1 MTSQGA
7 LQHALDLA
15 ATPGLARVM
24 RRQPLPGDVLMI
36 IQIAARNGD
45 TMQSAA
51 SSTGR
56 RPEVVREA
64 AVLYL
69 QQVLFTRDADAYRIL
84 GVAPGAP
91 QELIGQHMRWLMKWL
106 HPDRDRG
113 DWESAFAERVS
124 RAWDDLKSPAKRAEY
139 DRRTPGGQ
147 SDLKRARR
155 GRHHPTFRRPWIERA
170 PQPDARIPLRR
181 LIVPA
186 LAVIAI
192 GILLFSPG
200 GLLSHGTPDELV
212 VDGSRPIDR
221 PDRDG
226 TVPIKT
232 SSAPLTDPD
241 AATAR

>member
-15 ATPGLARVM
+15 ASPGLARVM

-45 TMQSAA
+45 TLQSAA

-56 RPEVVREA
+56 RPELVREA

-69 QQVLFTRDADAYRIL
+69 QQVLFTRDADAYRVL

-139 DRRTPGGQ
+139 DRQTPRGETA
-147 SDLKRARR
+147 LKRSGRA
-155 GRHHPTFRRPWIERA
+155 RHHPTFRRPWIERA
-170 PQPDARIPLRR
+170 PQSDATAPLRR

-192 GILLFSPG
+192 GVLLFSPG
-200 GLLSHGTPDELV
+200 GLLSHGLPDELV
-212 VDGSRPIDR
+212 VDGSSPVGRPASDAIA
-221 PDRDG
+221 
-226 TVPIKT
+226 PIKAGAAA
-232 SSAPLTDPD
+232 STDLD
-241 AATAR
+241 TAKAR